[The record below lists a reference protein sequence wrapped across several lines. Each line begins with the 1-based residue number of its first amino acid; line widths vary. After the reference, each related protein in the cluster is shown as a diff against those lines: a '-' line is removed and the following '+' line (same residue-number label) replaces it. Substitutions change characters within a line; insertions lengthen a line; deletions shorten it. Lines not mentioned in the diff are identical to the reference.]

1 MPRTTTKDNERERER
16 ETMEN
21 FQSYFDHFRT
31 KKLAL
36 ESSPLRTK
44 KFLINYLKIL
54 STKKEKRKLLVKK
67 TSTPN

>member
-1 MPRTTTKDNERERER
+1 
-16 ETMEN
+16 MEN

-54 STKKEKRKLLVKK
+54 NKKKKKQKTKLLVKK
-67 TSTPN
+67 TSTPNK

>member
-1 MPRTTTKDNERERER
+1 MRERER
-16 ETMEN
+16 GRNKMEN
-21 FQSYFDHFRT
+21 FQSYFDPFRT
-31 KKLAL
+31 KKLTL

-54 STKKEKRKLLVKK
+54 RTKKQKAKLLVKK

>member
-1 MPRTTTKDNERERER
+1 
-16 ETMEN
+16 MEN
-21 FQSYFDHFRT
+21 FQSYFGHFRT